1 MAKSTGFQIPPEAD
15 ASIADTTAIGIDAL
29 EIEEVCLAELNNTL
43 PIGIFLDG
51 ERLTSFT
58 LKPYKTK
65 YDRVLGEILGRPKIT
80 ILSAL
85 QQFLPLMIETIGG
98 IPLADLAQ
106 KLSTSP
112 ARLFGGM
119 YLGDA
124 LSIVVSIRMAAQ
136 GPHIKMSATCP
147 SCGTENEDKGTIA
160 EPYHDLSGL
169 PIKKIVHLS
178 SDPVVE
184 VRLKDGLEVGKEKL
198 FRILMQPLKLHQ
210 FEAIA
215 KPGAGAMD
223 VLMLYEMVVGLPESE
238 YYGKAKGRVFS
249 DDLYDELT
257 MADQQ
262 ILVKAIER
270 LQIVPKM
277 EAEMVCIGCG
287 HKWDAGLP
295 WGNLRRFLFVPPES
309 T

>member
-1 MAKSTGFQIPPEAD
+1 MARNTGFQSVPEVVSSD
-15 ASIADTTAIGIDAL
+15 VDTTAIAIDAL
-29 EIEEVCLAELNNTL
+29 EFEEVPLVQLDNTL
-43 PIGIFLDG
+43 PIGIFLEG

-65 YDRVLGEILGRPKIT
+65 FDRILGEILGRPKVT

-85 QQFLPLMIETIGG
+85 QQFLPMMVETIGG
-98 IPLADLAQ
+98 IPLGDLAA

-112 ARLFGGM
+112 ARLVSGM

-124 LSIVVSIRMAAQ
+124 LSIVLSIRMAAQ

-147 SCGTENEDKGTIA
+147 ACGTDNEDKGTPA
-160 EPYHDLSGL
+160 EPFHDLSYL
-169 PIKKIVHLS
+169 PIKKVVLLS

-198 FRILMQPLKLHQ
+198 FRVLMQPLKLYQ

-223 VLMLYEMVVGLPESE
+223 ILMLYEMVAGLPESE

-257 MADQQ
+257 MTDQQ

-270 LQIVPKM
+270 LQITPKM
-277 EAEMVCIGCG
+277 EAQMECIGCG
-287 HKWDAGLP
+287 HKWDAALP

-309 T
+309 A